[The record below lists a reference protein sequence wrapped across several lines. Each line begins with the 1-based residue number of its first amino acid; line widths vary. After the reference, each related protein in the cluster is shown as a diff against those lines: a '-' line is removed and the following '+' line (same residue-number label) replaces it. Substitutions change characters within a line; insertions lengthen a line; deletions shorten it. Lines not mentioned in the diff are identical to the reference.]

1 MTKRENENK
10 IISPSILWDL
20 EEGVMT
26 PDIADYLV
34 ELPIPEELAYQI
46 QFGMSPEL
54 YDFVRSVLDGSS

>member
-10 IISPSILWDL
+10 IISPSILWDI
-20 EEGVMT
+20 EDGSMT
-26 PDIADYLV
+26 QDLADCLT

-54 YDFVRSVLDGSS
+54 YEFVRSVLEGD